1 MRMHAH
7 TISFLDNP
15 SGLRYSSLRQHL
27 ELKSIPNMRL
37 QELMIKLSVCMCVG
51 QRFDLSFFLLD
62 LAISLFSNE
71 MQEGNIHLGLNSYF

>member
-1 MRMHAH
+1 
-7 TISFLDNP
+7 
-15 SGLRYSSLRQHL
+15 
-27 ELKSIPNMRL
+27 
-37 QELMIKLSVCMCVG
+37 MIKLSVCMCVG